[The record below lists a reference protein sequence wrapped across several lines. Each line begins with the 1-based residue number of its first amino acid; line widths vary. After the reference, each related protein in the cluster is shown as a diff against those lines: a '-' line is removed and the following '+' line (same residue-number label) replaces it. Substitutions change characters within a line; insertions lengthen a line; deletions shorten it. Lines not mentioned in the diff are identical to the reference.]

1 MSKNIG
7 HQEDFHDDF
16 EDHEGG
22 SSNYY
27 GIAPGIGGVLLGLAL
42 IAFMFALADGFA

>member
-1 MSKNIG
+1 MSANIN

-16 EDHEGG
+16 EDEEGMDSG
-22 SSNYY
+22 YY
-27 GIAPGIGGVLLGLAL
+27 GVVPGIAGVLIGLAL